1 VPLGIPLPS
10 QHPTDMASFTDA
22 INRLSQIEAQQ
33 RHQEDRLL
41 QQQQLLDVQK
51 IQLQQIQQQRKA
63 QNQATQMTRIASEL
77 HRMNRAHVQIM
88 PAGAPVASSAPSVLT
103 RDRAPENMWA
113 GTELEKHVREE
124 DRSVT
129 ARRLEQRRS
138 TLEAQRNSDVDPF
151 REYMLRG
158 TGSIPHTSR

>member
-1 VPLGIPLPS
+1 MPLGIPLPS

-22 INRLSQIEAQQ
+22 MNRLSQIEAQQ
-33 RHQEDRLL
+33 RHQEDRIL
-41 QQQQLLDVQK
+41 QQQRVLD
-51 IQLQQIQQQRKA
+51 QIQHQRKA
-63 QNQATQMTRIASEL
+63 QNQATKLTRIKSEL
-77 HRMNRAHVQIM
+77 RRMNRAQVQVM
-88 PAGAPVASSAPSVLT
+88 PAVAPAASSAPSMLT
-103 RDRAPENMWA
+103 RNRAPENMWA

-129 ARRLEQRRS
+129 ALHLEQRF

-158 TGSIPHTSR
+158 TGSITHTPR

>member
-1 VPLGIPLPS
+1 MPLGIPLPS

-22 INRLSQIEAQQ
+22 MNRLSQIEVQQ
-33 RHQEDRLL
+33 RHQEDRIL
-41 QQQQLLDVQK
+41 QQQQVLDTLQE
-51 IQLQQIQQQRKA
+51 IQHSRKA

-77 HRMNRAHVQIM
+77 HRMNRAQVQVM

-129 ARRLEQRRS
+129 VRRLEQRS

-158 TGSIPHTSR
+158 TGYIPHTPR

>member
-1 VPLGIPLPS
+1 MPLGIPLPS

-22 INRLSQIEAQQ
+22 MNRLSQIEVQQ
-33 RHQEDRLL
+33 RHQEDRIL
-41 QQQQLLDVQK
+41 QQQQVLDTLQE
-51 IQLQQIQQQRKA
+51 IQHSRKA

-77 HRMNRAHVQIM
+77 HRMNRAHVQVM
-88 PAGAPVASSAPSVLT
+88 PAGAPAASSAPSVLT

-129 ARRLEQRRS
+129 ARRLEQRS

-158 TGSIPHTSR
+158 TESIPHTPR